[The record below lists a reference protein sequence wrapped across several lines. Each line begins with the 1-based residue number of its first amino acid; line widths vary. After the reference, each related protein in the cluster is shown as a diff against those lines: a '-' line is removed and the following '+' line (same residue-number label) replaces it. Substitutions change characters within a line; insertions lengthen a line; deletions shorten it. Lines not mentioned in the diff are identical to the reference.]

1 VQRCYYQPV
10 TTMQT
15 QTVLQPVTTYRTS
28 FYWEP
33 VTSFRISYYRDPC
46 TGCCKQVAC
55 PTTSYRLR
63 SQCCPVTSYV
73 QRCCSVP
80 VTTMRQ
86 AFYYEPVTSCCQ
98 TSCAPSCPPA
108 CPPTSNGAPAVSDRP
123 GQPGVRS
130 YDNGGGSQQYDKPMP
145 PAGQTRRQ
153 LSPQWPTA
161 PRIAAPA
168 TPEPPK
174 VKLERIVAIP
184 DHNVQGQ
191 VVRND
196 QAQPN
201 AKVLFVNADRK
212 GDQRTLTTDVSGK
225 FQATLASGNWLV
237 YVHGVDGKPVFHSK
251 INVRDDQPSTMTLTS
266 R

>member
-1 VQRCYYQPV
+1 V
-10 TTMQT
+10 TTYQT
-15 QTVLQPVTTYRTS
+15 RTVLQPVTTYRTS

-33 VTSFRISYYRDPC
+33 VTSFRVSYYRDPC

-55 PTTSYRLR
+55 PTTCYRLR
-63 SQCCPVTSYV
+63 SQCCPVTTYL
-73 QRCCSVP
+73 QRCCVTP
-80 VTTMRQ
+80 VTTYQQ

-98 TSCAPSCPPA
+98 TSCASPCPPSCPPA
-108 CPPTSNGAPAVSDRP
+108 CNGTPAVSDRP
-123 GQPGVRS
+123 AQPGVRS
-130 YDNGGGSQQYDKPMP
+130 YENGGPGVQQYQDRQMP
-145 PAGQTRRQ
+145 PAGQSSRRQ
-153 LSPQWPTA
+153 LNPQAPNT

-168 TPEPPK
+168 SPAPPT

-196 QAQPN
+196 KVQPN
-201 AKVLFVNADRK
+201 AKVLFVSADRQ
-212 GDQRTLTTDVSGK
+212 GDQRTLTTDAAGK
-225 FQATLASGNWLV
+225 FQATLASGAWLV
-237 YVHGVDGKPVFHSK
+237 YIHGNDGKPVFHSK